1 MKLHNQDVQKLFAL
15 SKLNINKDEQESLS
29 QDLSSVLSWV
39 GSLQRVNTNHI
50 DPMIHPVPLNMYC
63 NDDLPPE
70 NISLDNALK
79 NAPESDNNHFVVPR
93 GIDQA

>member
-1 MKLHNQDVQKLFAL
+1 MKLHNRDVQKLFAL
-15 SKLNINKDEQESLS
+15 SKLNINKDEEESLIR
-29 QDLSSVLSWV
+29 DLSSVLSWV
-39 GSLQRVNTNHI
+39 SSLQSVNTKHI
-50 DPMIHPVPLNMYC
+50 RPMIHPVPLNMFC

-93 GIDQA
+93 VIDQA

>member
-1 MKLHNQDVQKLFAL
+1 MKLHNRDAQKLFAL
-15 SKLNINKDEQESLS
+15 SKLNINKNEQESLS

-39 GSLQRVNTNHI
+39 GSLQSVNTKHVR
-50 DPMIHPVPLNMYC
+50 PMVHPVPLKVFC

-79 NAPESDNNHFVVPR
+79 NAPESENNHFLVPR
-93 GIDQA
+93 VIDQA